1 MVLNVL
7 DSGWGDCQRGKS
19 LSPWSL
25 QVGAAVST
33 KLGVSW
39 ASFLQPG
46 LEAIPEAWS
55 ARPSGVRMALEKDK
69 QG

>member
-1 MVLNVL
+1 MVLNL
-7 DSGWGDCQRGKS
+7 LNSGWGDCQRGES

-25 QVGAAVST
+25 QVGAAVSL

-46 LEAIPEAWS
+46 LEAIPEARFG
-55 ARPSGVRMALEKDK
+55 RPSGVRMTLEKDK